1 MRKTL
6 EDGSDIQKSIG
17 RLMGI
22 HSTENRQLAEKVWNQ
37 QVTEFLKEHPE
48 VETAGIYGEITLES
62 ACENYW
68 KLLKKVAE
76 KSFAGYEEELSY
88 HARILLLESL
98 LVTVT
103 MLRRS
108 NNEIHEEKLE

>member
-6 EDGSDIQKSIG
+6 EDGSEIQKSIG

-22 HSTENRQLAEKVWNQ
+22 HSTENRELANKVWCE
-37 QVTEFLKEHPE
+37 QVTKFLGEHPE

-108 NNEIHEEKLE
+108 NNEIREEKLE